1 MAVIKYLQLLTPQF
15 WLCLYTTQKFKEFIC
30 VQQYLF
36 LYEVVIIGTNVRT
49 LNILPILSIIW
60 TNKLQIF
67 LYLRN
72 LL

>member
-1 MAVIKYLQLLTPQF
+1 MAVIKNLQLLTPQF
-15 WLCLYTTQKFKEFIC
+15 WLCLYTAEKFKEIIC

-36 LYEVVIIGTNVRT
+36 FYEVVIADTNVRT
-49 LNILPILSIIW
+49 LNILGILSIIW

-67 LYLRN
+67 LYVHN